1 MKKLITIIFLFVL
14 ISSFA
19 SAEMI
24 DYNSMSSEQMCNLP
38 DIKQNNELN
47 GMKIDECIRQA
58 KEHMMITQSPV
69 HKEMDECVKNSSG
82 DMEKMKSCGERFEQ
96 DSEVK
101 KYREEESKRFESR
114 LSEDEKNKMRDSCK
128 KMGMKDEM
136 CREPWNM
143 KPRMNLPRINDS
155 INPEDYKKMM
165 EERKQMEQK
174 MQEKMNDEKRLMEER
189 MKEQQKQ
196 MEEKRR
202 SAEEDHKRI
211 EKESSENEQL
221 FALLNVALKLEGLKV
236 ELIKITNKISALENF
251 YSNQGDKASA
261 ERFKTV
267 NSQFNGLVSK
277 IDGIRA
283 SIKSKDA
290 ELSKEDIDGIKSNIR
305 SIKDDLKKI
314 IKTLVS

>member
-1 MKKLITIIFLFVL
+1 MKIITMIFLLVL
-14 ISSFA
+14 ISSFVN
-19 SAEMI
+19 AE
-24 DYNSMSSEQMCNLP
+24 DFSSMAPEQMCNLP

-58 KEHMMITQSPV
+58 KEHMLITQSPA
-69 HKEMDECVKNSSG
+69 HKEMDECVKNAAG
-82 DMEKMKSCGERFEQ
+82 DMEKMKLCGERFEN
-96 DSEVK
+96 DAEVK
-101 KYREEESKRFESR
+101 KYHEEKSKRFESK
-114 LSEDEKNKMRDSCK
+114 LSEEEKNKMQESCK

-136 CREPWNM
+136 CREPWNV
-143 KPRMNLPRINDS
+143 KPQMTLPKINGKEVDKT

-174 MQEKMNDEKRLMEER
+174 MQGKMGEER

-196 MEEKRR
+196 MDEKRK
-202 SAEEDHKRI
+202 SAEEEHKKI

-236 ELIKITNKISALENF
+236 ELIRITNKISALENF
-251 YSNQGDKASA
+251 YLNQGDKASA
-261 ERFKTV
+261 ERFRTV
-267 NSQFNGLVSK
+267 NSQFNGLIGK
-277 IDGIRA
+277 IDSIRS

-290 ELSKEDIDGIKSNIR
+290 ELSKEDIDGIKNQIK